1 MPSSRL
7 FETHCGSR
15 RQSRKRILQGRRGVN
30 PEQFLVFARLLP
42 EPVLLISGNGQILAA
57 NPSFFKMLGLNR
69 QILPEKMLFEL
80 VTNPP
85 DQVKQYLRTCSS
97 SREMVLGSLTLS
109 ANNGDCLCRCEGA
122 VIRPWSPESPALILL
137 RLKNR
142 ESASSRFTLLNKKID
157 ELAKEIRQRQR
168 VEEERAQLLVQ
179 EQKARTEAENLN
191 RLKDE
196 FLSTVS
202 HELRTPL
209 NAILGWSHILRVKR
223 VDEAMMNRALETI
236 ERNARSQAQL
246 IDDLLDISRIIT
258 GKIRLNVQTIELLTV
273 IETAMDTVRPAA
285 DAKNIRLQ
293 SVLDPA
299 AGPVLGD
306 SERLQQIVWNLLSN
320 GIKFTPK
327 RGRVQV
333 CLQRINS
340 HVEIIVAD
348 TGQGISAEFLPYV
361 FERFRQA
368 DSSITRSFGGL
379 GLGLAIVR
387 QLVEL
392 HGGTVHA
399 ESPGEGQGAAFTVKL
414 PLMAVG
420 PTVIEPER
428 VHPAVGGS
436 VPFDCSPRL
445 DGLKILIVDDDADI
459 RDLLTYTLEVCGAEV
474 IAAASAD
481 EAISTLTESST
492 PMNILISDI
501 GMPDEDGYALLRR
514 VRALEPEKGGGIP
527 AIALTAYARTQDRRA
542 ALLAGFQSH
551 VAKPVEP
558 AELIAVI
565 ANLAGRI
572 KGI

>member
-1 MPSSRL
+1 M
-7 FETHCGSR
+7 T
-15 RQSRKRILQGRRGVN
+15 
-30 PEQFLVFARLLP
+30 PEQFLEFARLLP

-57 NPSFFKMLGLNR
+57 NPSFSKMLGLHH
-69 QILPEKMLFEL
+69 QILQGKMLFEL

-109 ANNGDCLCRCEGA
+109 ANNGETCLCRCEGA

-142 ESASSRFTLLNKKID
+142 ESASGRFTLLNKKID

-168 VEEERAQLLVQ
+168 AEEERAQLLVQ
-179 EQKARTEAENLN
+179 EQKARAEAENLN

-209 NAILGWSHILRVKR
+209 NAILGWSQILRTNR
-223 VDEAMMNRALETI
+223 VDEATMNRALETI

-258 GKIRLNVQTIELLTV
+258 GKIRLNVQTVELLSV
-273 IETAMDTVRPAA
+273 IEAAIDTVRPAA

-320 GIKFTPK
+320 AIKFTPK

-340 HVEIIVAD
+340 HVEIVVTD

-399 ESPGEGQGAAFTVKL
+399 ESPGEGQGATFTVKL
-414 PLMAVG
+414 PLMAIG
-420 PTVIEPER
+420 PKAIEPER
-428 VHPAVGGS
+428 VHPAAGGS

-445 DGLKILIVDDDADI
+445 DGLRILIVDDDADI
-459 RDLLTYTLEVCGAEV
+459 RALLIYTLEVCGAEV
-474 IAAASAD
+474 MAAASAD
-481 EAISTLTESST
+481 EAISVLTASST
-492 PMNILISDI
+492 PMDILISDI

-514 VRALEPEKGGGIP
+514 VRALEPENGGRIP

-572 KGI
+572 RGI

>member
-1 MPSSRL
+1 M
-7 FETHCGSR
+7 T
-15 RQSRKRILQGRRGVN
+15 
-30 PEQFLVFARLLP
+30 PEQFLEFARLLP
-42 EPVLLISGNGQILAA
+42 EPVLLILGNGQILAA
-57 NPSFFKMLGLNR
+57 NPSFSRMVGLHC
-69 QILPEKMLFEL
+69 QTLQKKMLFDL
-80 VTNPP
+80 VTNPSE
-85 DQVKQYLRTCSS
+85 QVKQYLRNCSS

-109 ANNGDCLCRCEGA
+109 ANNGETCLCRSEGA
-122 VIRPWSPESPALILL
+122 AIRPWSLESPALILL
-137 RLKNR
+137 RLKNK
-142 ESASSRFTLLNKKID
+142 ESASSRFILLNKKLD

-168 VEEERAQLLVQ
+168 AEEERAQLLVQ
-179 EQKARTEAENLN
+179 EQKARAEAENLN

-209 NAILGWSHILRVKR
+209 NAILGWSQILRAR
-223 VDEAMMNRALETI
+223 RADAATMNRALETI

-258 GKIRLNVQTIELLTV
+258 GKIRLNVHTVELLPV
-273 IETAMDTVRPAA
+273 IEAAMDTVRPTT
-285 DAKNIRLQ
+285 DTKNIRLQ

-320 GIKFTPK
+320 AIKFTPK
-327 RGRVQV
+327 RGRIQV

-340 HVEIIVAD
+340 HVEIVVTD

-387 QLVEL
+387 KLVEL

-399 ESPGEGQGAAFTVKL
+399 DSPGEGQGATFTVKL

-420 PTVIEPER
+420 PKAIEPER

-436 VPFDCSPRL
+436 VPFECSPRL
-445 DGLKILIVDDDADI
+445 DGLRILIVDDDADI

-474 IAAASAD
+474 MAAASAD
-481 EAISTLTESST
+481 EAISALTESST
-492 PMNILISDI
+492 PMDILISDI

-514 VRALEPEKGGGIP
+514 VRALEPENGGGIP

-551 VAKPVEP
+551 VAKPVEA

>member
-1 MPSSRL
+1 M
-7 FETHCGSR
+7 T
-15 RQSRKRILQGRRGVN
+15 
-30 PEQFLVFARLLP
+30 PEQFLEFAKLLP
-42 EPVLLISGNGQILAA
+42 EPVLLVTGNGQILAT
-57 NPSFFKMLGLNR
+57 NPSFSQMLGLNR
-69 QILPEKMLFEL
+69 QILQGKLLFEL
-80 VTNPP
+80 VSNPP
-85 DQVKQYLRTCSS
+85 DQVKQYLRSCSS

-109 ANNGDCLCRCEGA
+109 TNNGEACLCRCEGA
-122 VIRPWSPESPALILL
+122 VIRPWSSESPALILL

-157 ELAKEIRQRQR
+157 ELAKEVRQRQR
-168 VEEERAQLLVQ
+168 AEEERAQLLVQ
-179 EQKARTEAENLN
+179 EQKARAEAERLN
-191 RLKDE
+191 QLKDE

-209 NAILGWSHILRVKR
+209 NAILGWSQILRSNR
-223 VDEAMMNRALETI
+223 VDEATMNRALETI
-236 ERNARSQAQL
+236 ERNARSQAEL
-246 IDDLLDISRIIT
+246 INDLLDISRIII
-258 GKIRLNVQTIELLTV
+258 GKIRLNVQMVELLPV
-273 IETAMDTVRPAA
+273 IEAAIDTVRPAA

-320 GIKFTPK
+320 AIKFTPK

-340 HVEIIVAD
+340 HVEIIVTD
-348 TGQGISAEFLPYV
+348 TGQGISTEFLPYV
-361 FERFRQA
+361 FDRFRQA

-399 ESPGEGQGAAFTVKL
+399 ESPGEGQGATFTVKL
-414 PLMAVG
+414 PLMAIG
-420 PTVIEPER
+420 PKAIEPER
-428 VHPAVGGS
+428 VHPAAGGS
-436 VPFDCSPRL
+436 VPFDCSPGL
-445 DGLKILIVDDDADI
+445 DGLRILIVDDDADI
-459 RDLLTYTLEVCGAEV
+459 RALLIYTLEVCGAEV
-474 IAAASAD
+474 MAAASAD
-481 EAISTLTESST
+481 EAISALTASSP
-492 PMNILISDI
+492 PMDILISDI

-514 VRALEPEKGGGIP
+514 VRALEPENGGRIP

-572 KGI
+572 RGI

>member
-1 MPSSRL
+1 M
-7 FETHCGSR
+7 T
-15 RQSRKRILQGRRGVN
+15 
-30 PEQFLVFARLLP
+30 PEQFLEFARLLP
-42 EPVLLISGNGQILAA
+42 EPVLLISGNGHILAA
-57 NPSFFKMLGLNR
+57 NPSFSRMVGLHCQTLQR
-69 QILPEKMLFEL
+69 KMLFDL
-80 VTNPP
+80 VTNPSE
-85 DQVKQYLRTCSS
+85 QVKQYLRNCSS

-109 ANNGDCLCRCEGA
+109 ANNGETCLCRSEGA
-122 VIRPWSPESPALILL
+122 AIRPWSLESPALILL
-137 RLKNR
+137 RLKNK
-142 ESASSRFTLLNKKID
+142 ESASSRFILLNKKLD

-168 VEEERAQLLVQ
+168 AEEERAQLLVQ
-179 EQKARTEAENLN
+179 EQKARAEAENLN

-209 NAILGWSHILRVKR
+209 NAILGWSQILRTQR
-223 VDEAMMNRALETI
+223 ADAATMNRALETI

-258 GKIRLNVQTIELLTV
+258 GKIRLNVHTVELLPV
-273 IETAMDTVRPAA
+273 IEAAIDTVRPTT
-285 DAKNIRLQ
+285 DTKNIRLQ

-320 GIKFTPK
+320 AIKFTPK

-340 HVEIIVAD
+340 HVEIIVTD

-399 ESPGEGQGAAFTVKL
+399 DSPGEGQGATFTVKL

-420 PTVIEPER
+420 PKAIEPER
-428 VHPAVGGS
+428 VHPTVGGS
-436 VPFDCSPRL
+436 VPFECSPRL
-445 DGLKILIVDDDADI
+445 DGLRILIVDDDADI

-474 IAAASAD
+474 MAAASAD
-481 EAISTLTESST
+481 EAISALTESST
-492 PMNILISDI
+492 PMDILISDI

-514 VRALEPEKGGGIP
+514 VRALEPENGGGIP

-551 VAKPVEP
+551 VAKPVEA

-565 ANLAGRI
+565 ANLTGRI
-572 KGI
+572 RGI

>member
-1 MPSSRL
+1 M
-7 FETHCGSR
+7 T
-15 RQSRKRILQGRRGVN
+15 
-30 PEQFLVFARLLP
+30 PEQFLEFARPLP
-42 EPVLLISGNGQILAA
+42 EAMLLIAGNGHILAV
-57 NPSFFKMLGLNR
+57 NPSFSKMLGLHP
-69 QILPEKMLFEL
+69 QLLQGKTIFDV
-80 VTNPP
+80 VTDPA
-85 DQVKQYLRTCSS
+85 DKVKQYLRACSS
-97 SREMVLGSLTLS
+97 SREMVIGSLSLS
-109 ANNGDCLCRCEGA
+109 ANNGETCLCRCEGA
-122 VIRPWSPESPALILL
+122 VIRPWSPESPALIFL
-137 RLKNR
+137 RLKNK

-168 VEEERAQLLVQ
+168 AEEERAQLLVQ
-179 EQKARTEAENLN
+179 EQKARAEAEKLN

-209 NAILGWSHILRVKR
+209 NAILGWSHILRTSK
-223 VDEAMMNRALETI
+223 VDEARMNRALETI

-258 GKIRLNVQTIELLTV
+258 GKIRLNVQTVQLLPV
-273 IETAMDTVRPAA
+273 IEAAIDTVRPAA

-306 SERLQQIVWNLLSN
+306 CERLQQIVWNLLSN
-320 GIKFTPK
+320 AIKFTPK

-340 HVEIIVAD
+340 HIEIVVAD

-399 ESPGEGQGAAFTVKL
+399 ESPGEGQGATFTVKL

-420 PTVIEPER
+420 PKAIEAER

-436 VPFDCSPRL
+436 VPFDCSPGL
-445 DGLKILIVDDDADI
+445 DGLRILIVDDDPDM
-459 RDLLTYTLEVCGAEV
+459 RDLLTYTLEICGAEV
-474 IAAASAD
+474 IAAASAN
-481 EAISTLTESST
+481 EAISALTESSL
-492 PMNILISDI
+492 PMDILISDI

-514 VRALEPEKGGGIP
+514 VRTLKPNNGGRIP
-527 AIALTAYARTQDRRA
+527 AIALTAYARTQDRTA
-542 ALLAGFQSH
+542 ALIAGFQSH
-551 VAKPVEP
+551 IAKPVEP

-572 KGI
+572 SGT

>member
-1 MPSSRL
+1 MS
-7 FETHCGSR
+7 
-15 RQSRKRILQGRRGVN
+15 
-30 PEQFLVFARLLP
+30 PEQFLEFARLLP

-57 NPSFFKMLGLNR
+57 NPAFSRMLGLPR
-69 QILPEKMLFEL
+69 QILQGKMLFEL
-80 VTNPP
+80 ATDPP
-85 DQVKQYLRTCSS
+85 DRVKQYLRNCSS

-109 ANNGDCLCRCEGA
+109 ADNGETCLCRCEGA
-122 VIRPWSPESPALILL
+122 AIRPWSPESPALILL

-168 VEEERAQLLVQ
+168 AEEERAQLLVQ
-179 EQKARTEAENLN
+179 EQKARAEAENLN

-209 NAILGWSHILRVKR
+209 NAILGWSHILRTNR
-223 VDEAMMNRALETI
+223 VDEATMNRALETI

-258 GKIRLNVQTIELLTV
+258 GKIRLNVQTVELLPV
-273 IETAMDTVRPAA
+273 IEAAMDTVRPAA

-320 GIKFTPK
+320 AIKFTPK

-340 HVEIIVAD
+340 HVEIVVAD

-361 FERFRQA
+361 FDRFRQG

-399 ESPGEGQGAAFTVKL
+399 ESSGEGQGATFTVKL

-420 PTVIEPER
+420 PKAIEPER

-474 IAAASAD
+474 MAAASAD
-481 EAISTLTESST
+481 EAISALTESST
-492 PMNILISDI
+492 PMDILISDI

-514 VRALEPEKGGGIP
+514 IRALEPKKGGRIP

-572 KGI
+572 RGI

>member
-1 MPSSRL
+1 M
-7 FETHCGSR
+7 T
-15 RQSRKRILQGRRGVN
+15 
-30 PEQFLVFARLLP
+30 PEQFLEFARPLP
-42 EPVLLISGNGQILAA
+42 EPMLLTAGNGQILAV
-57 NPSFFKMLGLNR
+57 NPSFSKMVGLPR
-69 QILPEKMLFEL
+69 QSLQGKTLFQV
-80 VTNPP
+80 VTEPA
-85 DQVKQYLRTCSS
+85 DKVKQYLRACSS
-97 SREMVLGSLTLS
+97 SREMVIGSLSLS
-109 ANNGDCLCRCEGA
+109 TNNGETCLCRCEGA
-122 VIRPWSPESPALILL
+122 VVRPWSPESPALILL
-137 RLKNR
+137 RLKNK

-168 VEEERAQLLVQ
+168 AEEERAQLLVQ
-179 EQKARTEAENLN
+179 EQKARAEAERLN

-209 NAILGWSHILRVKR
+209 NAILGWSQILRTSK
-223 VDEAMMNRALETI
+223 VDEVKMNRALETI

-258 GKIRLNVQTIELLTV
+258 GKIRLNVQTVQLLPV
-273 IETAMDTVRPAA
+273 IEAAIDTVRPAA

-293 SVLDPA
+293 AVLDPA

-320 GIKFTPK
+320 AIKFTPK
-327 RGRVQV
+327 QGRVQV

-340 HVEIIVAD
+340 HTEIVVVD
-348 TGQGISAEFLPYV
+348 SGQGISAEFLPYV

-368 DSSITRSFGGL
+368 DGSITRSFGGL

-399 ESPGEGQGAAFTVKL
+399 ESPGEGQGATFTVKL
-414 PLMAVG
+414 PLLAVG
-420 PTVIEPER
+420 PKAIEPER
-428 VHPAVGGS
+428 VHPTVGGS
-436 VPFDCSPRL
+436 VPFDCTARL
-445 DGLKILIVDDDADI
+445 KGLRILIVDDDPDM
-459 RDLLTYTLEVCGAEV
+459 RDLLAYTLEVCGAEV
-474 IAAASAD
+474 IAAASANA
-481 EAISTLTESST
+481 AISALTKSS
-492 PMNILISDI
+492 PPIDILISDI
-501 GMPDEDGYALLRR
+501 GMPDEDGYSLLRQ
-514 VRALEPEKGGGIP
+514 VRALKPENGGKIP
-527 AIALTAYARTQDRRA
+527 AIALTAYARTQDRTA

-551 VAKPVEP
+551 IAKPVEP

-572 KGI
+572 NSP

>member
-1 MPSSRL
+1 M
-7 FETHCGSR
+7 T
-15 RQSRKRILQGRRGVN
+15 
-30 PEQFLVFARLLP
+30 PEQFLEFARLLP

-57 NPSFFKMLGLNR
+57 NPSFSKMLGLNR
-69 QILPEKMLFEL
+69 QILQGKMLFEL

-109 ANNGDCLCRCEGA
+109 ANNGETCLCRSEGA

-168 VEEERAQLLVQ
+168 AEEERAQLLVQ
-179 EQKARTEAENLN
+179 EQKARAEAENLN

-209 NAILGWSHILRVKR
+209 NAILGWSQILRAKR
-223 VDEAMMNRALETI
+223 ADAATMNRALETI

-246 IDDLLDISRIIT
+246 IDDLLDVSRIIT
-258 GKIRLNVQTIELLTV
+258 GKIRLNVRTVELLPV
-273 IETAMDTVRPAA
+273 IEAAMDTVRPTT
-285 DAKNIRLQ
+285 DTKNIQMQ

-306 SERLQQIVWNLLSN
+306 SDRLQQIVWNLLSN
-320 GIKFTPK
+320 ASKFTPK
-327 RGRVQV
+327 RGRIQV

-340 HVEIIVAD
+340 HVEIVVTD

-399 ESPGEGQGAAFTVKL
+399 DSPGEGQGATFTVKL
-414 PLMAVG
+414 PLMAVE
-420 PTVIEPER
+420 PKAIEPER
-428 VHPAVGGS
+428 VHPGVGGS
-436 VPFDCSPRL
+436 VPFEYSPRL
-445 DGLKILIVDDDADI
+445 DKLRILIVDDDADV
-459 RDLLTYTLEVCGAEV
+459 RDLLTYMLEVCGAEV
-474 IAAASAD
+474 MAAASAD
-481 EAISTLTESST
+481 EAISALTESST
-492 PMNILISDI
+492 PIDILISDI

-514 VRALEPEKGGGIP
+514 VRALEPENGGGIP

-551 VAKPVEP
+551 VAKPVEA

-572 KGI
+572 RGI

>member
-1 MPSSRL
+1 M
-7 FETHCGSR
+7 
-15 RQSRKRILQGRRGVN
+15 N
-30 PEQFLVFARLLP
+30 PEQFLEFARLLP

-57 NPSFFKMLGLNR
+57 NPSFSKMLGLHH
-69 QILPEKMLFEL
+69 QILQGKMLFEL

-97 SREMVLGSLTLS
+97 SREMVLGALTLS
-109 ANNGDCLCRCEGA
+109 ANNGETCVCRCEGA
-122 VIRPWSPESPALILL
+122 AIRPWSPESPALILL

-179 EQKARTEAENLN
+179 EQKARAEAENLN

-209 NAILGWSHILRVKR
+209 NAILGWSQILRVNR

-273 IETAMDTVRPAA
+273 IEAAMDTVRPAA

-320 GIKFTPK
+320 AIKFTPK

-399 ESPGEGQGAAFTVKL
+399 ESPGEGQGATFTVKL

-436 VPFDCSPRL
+436 IPFDCSPRL

-481 EAISTLTESST
+481 EAISALTESST

-514 VRALEPEKGGGIP
+514 VRALEPEHGGGIP

-572 KGI
+572 RGI

>member
-1 MPSSRL
+1 M
-7 FETHCGSR
+7 T
-15 RQSRKRILQGRRGVN
+15 
-30 PEQFLVFARLLP
+30 PEQFLEFARPLP
-42 EPVLLISGNGQILAA
+42 EPMLLIAGNGQILAV
-57 NPSFFKMLGLNR
+57 NPPFSRMLELPR
-69 QILPEKMLFEL
+69 QILQGKMLFE
-80 VTNPP
+80 VVADPA
-85 DQVKQYLRTCSS
+85 DKVKQYLRACSS
-97 SREMVLGSLTLS
+97 SREMVIGSLTLS
-109 ANNGDCLCRCEGA
+109 ANNGETCLCRCEGA
-122 VIRPWSPESPALILL
+122 VIRPRSPESSALILL
-137 RLKNR
+137 RLKTQ

-157 ELAKEIRQRQR
+157 ELAKEVRQRQR
-168 VEEERAQLLVQ
+168 AEEERAQLLVQ
-179 EQKARTEAENLN
+179 EQKARAEAEKLN

-209 NAILGWSHILRVKR
+209 NAILGWSQILRTSK
-223 VDEAMMNRALETI
+223 VDAAKVNRALETI

-246 IDDLLDISRIIT
+246 VDDLLDISRIIT
-258 GKIRLNVQTIELLTV
+258 GKIRLNVQTVQLLPV
-273 IETAMDTVRPAA
+273 IEAAMDTVRPAA
-285 DAKNIRLQ
+285 DAKNIRMQ

-306 SERLQQIVWNLLSN
+306 FERLQQIVWNLLSN
-320 GIKFTPK
+320 AIKFTPK

-340 HVEIIVAD
+340 HIEIVVAD
-348 TGQGISAEFLPYV
+348 TGQGISAEFLPHV

-368 DSSITRSFGGL
+368 DGSITRSFGGL

-392 HGGTVHA
+392 HGGTVHT
-399 ESPGEGQGAAFTVKL
+399 ESPGEGQGATFTVKL
-414 PLMAVG
+414 PLMAVV
-420 PTVIEPER
+420 PKAIEPER
-428 VHPAVGGS
+428 VHPAVGDS
-436 VPFDCSPRL
+436 VPFDGSLKL
-445 DGLKILIVDDDADI
+445 DGLRLLIVDDDMDM

-474 IAAASAD
+474 VAAASAN
-481 EAISTLTESST
+481 EAISALTKSS
-492 PMNILISDI
+492 PLMDILISDI

-514 VRALEPEKGGGIP
+514 VRTLKPENGGRIP
-527 AIALTAYARTQDRRA
+527 AIALTAYARTQDRTA

-572 KGI
+572 RGI

>member
-1 MPSSRL
+1 M
-7 FETHCGSR
+7 T
-15 RQSRKRILQGRRGVN
+15 
-30 PEQFLVFARLLP
+30 PEQFLAFARLLP
-42 EPVLLISGNGQILAA
+42 EPVLLVTGNGQILAA
-57 NPSFFKMLGLNR
+57 NPAFSQMLGLNR
-69 QILPEKMLFEL
+69 QILQGKMLFEL
-80 VTNPP
+80 ATNSP

-97 SREMVLGSLTLS
+97 SREMVLGALTLR
-109 ANNGDCLCRCEGA
+109 ANNGETCLCRSEGA
-122 VIRPWSPESPALILL
+122 VIQPWSPEAPALILL

-157 ELAKEIRQRQR
+157 ELAKEVRQRQR
-168 VEEERAQLLVQ
+168 AEEERAQLLVQ
-179 EQKARTEAENLN
+179 EQKARAEAEHLN

-209 NAILGWSHILRVKR
+209 NAILGWSQILLTKKA
-223 VDEAMMNRALETI
+223 DEATMNRALETI

-246 IDDLLDISRIIT
+246 INDLLDISRIIT
-258 GKIRLNVQTIELLTV
+258 GKIRLNVQTVDLLPV
-273 IETAMDTVRPAA
+273 IEAAIDTVRPAA
-285 DAKNIRLQ
+285 DAKHIRLQ

-299 AGPVLGD
+299 AGPVVGD

-320 GIKFTPK
+320 AIKFTPK
-327 RGRVQV
+327 HGRIQV
-333 CLQRINS
+333 FLQRINS
-340 HVEIIVAD
+340 HVEIVVTD

-361 FERFRQA
+361 FDRFRQA

-392 HGGTVHA
+392 HGGTAHA

-414 PLMAVG
+414 PLMAIS
-420 PTVIEPER
+420 PKAIEPER
-428 VHPAVGGS
+428 VHPAAGGS
-436 VPFDCSPRL
+436 VPFDYSPRL
-445 DGLKILIVDDDADI
+445 DGLRILIVDDDADI
-459 RDLLTYTLEVCGAEV
+459 RALLIYTLELCGAEV
-474 IAAASAD
+474 MAAASAD
-481 EAISTLTESST
+481 EAISALTAALI
-492 PMNILISDI
+492 PMDILISDI

-514 VRALEPEKGGGIP
+514 VRALKPENGGKIP

-565 ANLAGRI
+565 ANLSGRI
-572 KGI
+572 RDI

>member
-1 MPSSRL
+1 
-7 FETHCGSR
+7 
-15 RQSRKRILQGRRGVN
+15 
-30 PEQFLVFARLLP
+30 
-42 EPVLLISGNGQILAA
+42 
-57 NPSFFKMLGLNR
+57 
-69 QILPEKMLFEL
+69 
-80 VTNPP
+80 
-85 DQVKQYLRTCSS
+85 
-97 SREMVLGSLTLS
+97 
-109 ANNGDCLCRCEGA
+109 
-122 VIRPWSPESPALILL
+122 
-137 RLKNR
+137 LKNK

-168 VEEERAQLLVQ
+168 AEEERAQLLVQ
-179 EQKARTEAENLN
+179 EQKARAEAEKLN

-209 NAILGWSHILRVKR
+209 NAILGWSQILRTSK
-223 VDEAMMNRALETI
+223 VDEARMNRALETI

-258 GKIRLNVQTIELLTV
+258 GKIRLNVQTVQLLPV
-273 IETAMDTVRPAA
+273 IEAAIDTVRPAA

-293 SVLDPA
+293 AVLDPA

-320 GIKFTPK
+320 AIKFTPK

-340 HVEIIVAD
+340 HVEIVVAD

-399 ESPGEGQGAAFTVKL
+399 ESPGEGQGATFTVKL

-420 PTVIEPER
+420 LIAIEPER

-436 VPFDCSPRL
+436 FPFDCSPRL

-474 IAAASAD
+474 MAAASAD
-481 EAISTLTESST
+481 EAISALTAAST
-492 PMNILISDI
+492 PMDILISDI

-514 VRALEPEKGGGIP
+514 VRALEPEHKGGIP
-527 AIALTAYARTQDRRA
+527 AIALTAYARVQDRRA

-551 VAKPVEP
+551 VAKPVEH

-572 KGI
+572 RGI

>member
-1 MPSSRL
+1 M
-7 FETHCGSR
+7 T
-15 RQSRKRILQGRRGVN
+15 
-30 PEQFLVFARLLP
+30 PEQFLEFAKLLP
-42 EPVLLISGNGQILAA
+42 EPVLLVTGNGQILAT
-57 NPSFFKMLGLNR
+57 NPSFSQMLGLNR
-69 QILPEKMLFEL
+69 QILQGKLLFEL
-80 VTNPP
+80 VSNPP
-85 DQVKQYLRTCSS
+85 DQVKQYLRSCSS

-109 ANNGDCLCRCEGA
+109 TNNGEACLCRCEGA
-122 VIRPWSPESPALILL
+122 VIRPWSSESPALILL

-157 ELAKEIRQRQR
+157 ELAKEVRQRQR
-168 VEEERAQLLVQ
+168 AEEERAQLLVQ
-179 EQKARTEAENLN
+179 EQKARAEAERLN
-191 RLKDE
+191 QLKDE

-209 NAILGWSHILRVKR
+209 NAILGWSQILRSNR
-223 VDEAMMNRALETI
+223 VDEATMNRALETI
-236 ERNARSQAQL
+236 ERNARSQAEL
-246 IDDLLDISRIIT
+246 INDLLDISRIII
-258 GKIRLNVQTIELLTV
+258 GKIRLNVQMVELLPV
-273 IETAMDTVRPAA
+273 IEAAIDTVRPAA

-320 GIKFTPK
+320 AIKFTPK

-340 HVEIIVAD
+340 HVEIIVTD

-361 FERFRQA
+361 FDRFRQA

-399 ESPGEGQGAAFTVKL
+399 ESPGEGQGATFTVKL
-414 PLMAVG
+414 PLMAIG
-420 PTVIEPER
+420 PKAIEPER
-428 VHPAVGGS
+428 VHPAAGGS
-436 VPFDCSPRL
+436 VPFDCSPGL
-445 DGLKILIVDDDADI
+445 DGLRILIVDDDADI
-459 RDLLTYTLEVCGAEV
+459 RALLIYTLEVCGAEV
-474 IAAASAD
+474 MAAASAD
-481 EAISTLTESST
+481 EAISALTASSP
-492 PMNILISDI
+492 PMDILISDI

-514 VRALEPEKGGGIP
+514 VRALEPENGGRIP

-572 KGI
+572 RGI

>member
-1 MPSSRL
+1 M
-7 FETHCGSR
+7 T
-15 RQSRKRILQGRRGVN
+15 
-30 PEQFLVFARLLP
+30 PEQFLKFARLLP
-42 EPVLLISGNGQILAA
+42 EPMLLTSGKGQILAT
-57 NPSFFKMLGLNR
+57 NPAFSKMLGLPR
-69 QILPEKMLFEL
+69 QIPQGRTIFEL
-80 VTNPP
+80 ATNPP
-85 DQVKQYLRTCSS
+85 DQVKQYLRNCSS
-97 SREMVLGSLTLS
+97 SREMVLGSLTLR
-109 ANNGDCLCRCEGA
+109 ANDGETCLYRCEGA
-122 VIRPWSPESPALILL
+122 AIQPSSPESPALILL

-142 ESASSRFTLLNKKID
+142 ESASSRFTLLNKKIN

-168 VEEERAQLLVQ
+168 VEEERTQLLVQ
-179 EQKARTEAENLN
+179 EQKARAEAENLN

-209 NAILGWSHILRVKR
+209 NAILGWSKILQTNRAN
-223 VDEAMMNRALETI
+223 EATVNRALETI

-258 GKIRLNVQTIELLTV
+258 GQLRLNVRTVELLPV
-273 IETAMDTVRPAA
+273 IEAAIDTVRPAA
-285 DAKNIRLQ
+285 DAKNLRLQ
-293 SVLDPA
+293 LVLDPA

-306 SERLQQIVWNLLSN
+306 PERLQQIVWNLFSN
-320 GIKFTPK
+320 AIKFTPK
-327 RGRVQV
+327 RGRIQV

-340 HVEIIVAD
+340 HVEIVVAD

-399 ESPGEGQGAAFTVKL
+399 ESPGEGQGATFTVKL

-420 PTVIEPER
+420 PAAIEPER
-428 VHPAVGGS
+428 VHPTVGGS

-445 DGLKILIVDDDADI
+445 DGLRVLIVDDDADI

-474 IAAASAD
+474 MVAASAD
-481 EAISTLTESST
+481 EAISLLTTSST
-492 PMNILISDI
+492 PLHILISDI

-514 VRALEPEKGGGIP
+514 IRALKPEHGGRIP
-527 AIALTAYARTQDRRA
+527 AIALTAYARTQDRMA

-572 KGI
+572 RGI

>member
-1 MPSSRL
+1 M
-7 FETHCGSR
+7 T
-15 RQSRKRILQGRRGVN
+15 
-30 PEQFLVFARLLP
+30 PEQFLEFARPLP
-42 EPVLLISGNGQILAA
+42 EPMLLTAGNGQILAA
-57 NPSFFKMLGLNR
+57 NPSFSKMVGLPR
-69 QILPEKMLFEL
+69 QILQGKTIFQV
-80 VTNPP
+80 VTEPA
-85 DQVKQYLRTCSS
+85 DKVKQYLRACSS
-97 SREMVLGSLTLS
+97 SREMVIGSLSLS
-109 ANNGDCLCRCEGA
+109 TNNGETCLCRCEGA
-122 VIRPWSPESPALILL
+122 VVRPWSPESPALILL
-137 RLKNR
+137 RLKNK

-168 VEEERAQLLVQ
+168 AEEERAQLLVQ
-179 EQKARTEAENLN
+179 EQKARAEAERLN

-209 NAILGWSHILRVKR
+209 NAILGWSQILRTSK
-223 VDEAMMNRALETI
+223 VDEVKMNRALETI

-258 GKIRLNVQTIELLTV
+258 GKIRLNVQTVQLLPV
-273 IETAMDTVRPAA
+273 IEAAIDTVRPAA

-293 SVLDPA
+293 AVLDPA

-320 GIKFTPK
+320 AIKFTPK
-327 RGRVQV
+327 QGRVQV

-340 HVEIIVAD
+340 HTEIVVVD
-348 TGQGISAEFLPYV
+348 SGQGISAEFLPYV

-368 DSSITRSFGGL
+368 DGSITRSFGGL

-399 ESPGEGQGAAFTVKL
+399 ESPGEGQGATFTVKL
-414 PLMAVG
+414 PLLAVG
-420 PTVIEPER
+420 PKAIEPER
-428 VHPAVGGS
+428 VHPTVGGS
-436 VPFDCSPRL
+436 VPFDCTARL
-445 DGLKILIVDDDADI
+445 KGLRILIVDDDPDM
-459 RDLLTYTLEVCGAEV
+459 RDLLAYTLEVCGAEV
-474 IAAASAD
+474 IAAASANA
-481 EAISTLTESST
+481 AISALTKSS
-492 PMNILISDI
+492 PPIDILISDI
-501 GMPDEDGYALLRR
+501 GMPDEDGYSLLRQ
-514 VRALEPEKGGGIP
+514 VRALKPENGGKIP
-527 AIALTAYARTQDRRA
+527 AIALTAYARTQDRTA

-551 VAKPVEP
+551 IAKPVEP

-572 KGI
+572 NSP

>member
-1 MPSSRL
+1 M
-7 FETHCGSR
+7 
-15 RQSRKRILQGRRGVN
+15 
-30 PEQFLVFARLLP
+30 
-42 EPVLLISGNGQILAA
+42 LLISGNGQILAV
-57 NPSFFKMLGLNR
+57 NPAFAKMLGLPH
-69 QILPEKMLFEL
+69 QIVPGKMLFDL
-80 VTNPP
+80 ATDPP
-85 DQVKQYLRTCSS
+85 ERIKQYLRNCSS

-109 ANNGDCLCRCEGA
+109 ANNGEICLCRSEGA
-122 VIRPWSPESPALILL
+122 AIQPWTRESPALILL

-157 ELAKEIRQRQR
+157 ELTKEIRQRR
-168 VEEERAQLLVQ
+168 RAEEERSQLLVQ
-179 EQKARTEAENLN
+179 EQKARAEAEKLN

-209 NAILGWSHILRVKR
+209 NAILGWAQILRINKIDDVR
-223 VDEAMMNRALETI
+223 MNRALETI

-258 GKIRLNVQTIELLTV
+258 GKIRLNVQTVEPLPV
-273 IETAMDTVRPAA
+273 IEAAIDTVRPAA

-320 GIKFTPK
+320 AIKFTPK

-340 HVEIIVAD
+340 HVEIVVAD

-379 GLGLAIVR
+379 GLGLAIVC
-387 QLVEL
+387 QLVEV

-399 ESPGEGQGAAFTVKL
+399 ESPGEGQGATFTVQL
-414 PLMAVG
+414 PLMPVG
-420 PTVIEPER
+420 SKAIELER
-428 VHPAVGGS
+428 VHPAVGG
-436 VPFDCSPRL
+436 VVLFDCSPRL
-445 DGLKILIVDDDADI
+445 DGLRILIVDDDADI
-459 RDLLTYTLEVCGAEV
+459 RDLLTYMLDICGAEV
-474 IAAASAD
+474 IAVTSAD
-481 EAISTLTESST
+481 EAISALTKSST
-492 PMNILISDI
+492 PMDILISDI

-514 VRALEPEKGGGIP
+514 VRALEPENRGRIP

-551 VAKPVEP
+551 VAKPVEF

-572 KGI
+572 KGF

>member
-1 MPSSRL
+1 M
-7 FETHCGSR
+7 T
-15 RQSRKRILQGRRGVN
+15 
-30 PEQFLVFARLLP
+30 PEQFLEFARLLP

-57 NPSFFKMLGLNR
+57 NPSFSKMLGLNR
-69 QILPEKMLFEL
+69 QILQGKMLFEL

-109 ANNGDCLCRCEGA
+109 ANNGETCLCRCEGA

-142 ESASSRFTLLNKKID
+142 ESASGRFTLLNKKID

-168 VEEERAQLLVQ
+168 AEEERAQLLVQ
-179 EQKARTEAENLN
+179 EQKARAEAENLN

-209 NAILGWSHILRVKR
+209 NAILGWSQILRTNR
-223 VDEAMMNRALETI
+223 VDEATMNRALETI

-258 GKIRLNVQTIELLTV
+258 GKIRLNVQTVELLSV
-273 IETAMDTVRPAA
+273 IEATIDTVRPAA

-320 GIKFTPK
+320 AIKFTPK

-340 HVEIIVAD
+340 HVEIVVTD

-399 ESPGEGQGAAFTVKL
+399 ESPGEGQGATFTVKL
-414 PLMAVG
+414 PLMAIG
-420 PTVIEPER
+420 PKAIEPER
-428 VHPAVGGS
+428 VHPAAGGS

-445 DGLKILIVDDDADI
+445 DGLRILIVDDDADI
-459 RDLLTYTLEVCGAEV
+459 RALLIYTLEVCGAEV
-474 IAAASAD
+474 MAAASAD
-481 EAISTLTESST
+481 EAISVLTASST
-492 PMNILISDI
+492 PMDILISDI

-514 VRALEPEKGGGIP
+514 VRALEPENGGRIP

-572 KGI
+572 RGI

>member
-1 MPSSRL
+1 M
-7 FETHCGSR
+7 T
-15 RQSRKRILQGRRGVN
+15 
-30 PEQFLVFARLLP
+30 PEQFLEFARPLP
-42 EPVLLISGNGQILAA
+42 EPVLLILGNGQILAA
-57 NPSFFKMLGLNR
+57 NPSFSRMVGLHC
-69 QILPEKMLFEL
+69 QTLQKKMLFEL
-80 VTNPP
+80 VTNPSE
-85 DQVKQYLRTCSS
+85 QVKQYLRNCSS

-109 ANNGDCLCRCEGA
+109 ANNGETCLCRSEGA
-122 VIRPWSPESPALILL
+122 AIRPWSLESPALILL
-137 RLKNR
+137 RLKNK
-142 ESASSRFTLLNKKID
+142 ESASSRFIVLNKKLD

-168 VEEERAQLLVQ
+168 AEEERAQLLVQ
-179 EQKARTEAENLN
+179 EQKARAEAENLN

-209 NAILGWSHILRVKR
+209 NAILGWSQILRTQR
-223 VDEAMMNRALETI
+223 ADAATMNRALETI
-236 ERNARSQAQL
+236 ERNARSQAHL

-258 GKIRLNVQTIELLTV
+258 GKIRLNVHTVELLPV
-273 IETAMDTVRPAA
+273 IEAAMDTVRPTT
-285 DAKNIRLQ
+285 DTKNIRLQ

-320 GIKFTPK
+320 AIKFTPK
-327 RGRVQV
+327 RGRIQV

-340 HVEIIVAD
+340 HVEIVVTD
-348 TGQGISAEFLPYV
+348 TGQGITAEFLPYV

-399 ESPGEGQGAAFTVKL
+399 DSPGEGQGATFTVKL

-420 PTVIEPER
+420 PKAIEPER

-436 VPFDCSPRL
+436 VPFECSPRL
-445 DGLKILIVDDDADI
+445 DGLRILIVDDDADI

-474 IAAASAD
+474 MAAASAD
-481 EAISTLTESST
+481 EAISALTESST
-492 PMNILISDI
+492 PMDILISDI

-514 VRALEPEKGGGIP
+514 VRALEPENGGGIP

-551 VAKPVEP
+551 VAKPVEA

-572 KGI
+572 RGI